1 MTERTRL
8 LNRIEDDEV
17 PQHGIISRNQTRL
30 CIIVTVLMFA
40 FMIIS
45 VALAAVLGYTKLNEE
60 DNGHANGHAYHF
72 PLLNVTDATALNTSL
87 CLTMDCIKAA
97 ARLSEYMDDS
107 IDPCKDFYQYSCGG
121 WERVTNIPK
130 GLGRWGTFEQLA
142 QDNYRH
148 MIGYLSAQSVSNDA
162 EAIKKMRQI
171 YAACLDTEKIKEDT
185 PEALKHYL
193 AITGGWNETNVTQTE
208 PWSINSSLVVEHYYG
223 SSAFFE
229 FDIEPDDYNSSI
241 AVIKVNMM

>member
-60 DNGHANGHAYHF
+60 DNGHTNTYHF
-72 PLLNVTDATALNTSL
+72 PLLNITDATALNASL

-107 IDPCKDFYQYSCGG
+107 VDPCKDFYQYSCGG
-121 WERVTNIPK
+121 WERVTNIPE

-148 MIGYLSAQSVSNDA
+148 IIGYLSAQSVSNDA
-162 EAIKKMRQI
+162 ESIKKMRQI

-193 AITGGWNETNVTQTE
+193 TITGGWDETNITQTE

-241 AVIKVNMM
+241 AVIKVSMM